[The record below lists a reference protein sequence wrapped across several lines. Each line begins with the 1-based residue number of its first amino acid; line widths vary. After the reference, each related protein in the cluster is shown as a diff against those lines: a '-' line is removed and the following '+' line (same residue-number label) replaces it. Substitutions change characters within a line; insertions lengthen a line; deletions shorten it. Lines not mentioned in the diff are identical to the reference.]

1 VTVPTY
7 PDPAVLY
14 PEVAARRSL
23 AAALRDAAIEQGLS
37 VPVPV
42 TKKANSLY
50 SALIPTSVPH
60 RRDLLVSASYVERQ
74 WYVRGCERDQG
85 LPLIEGSTADLAQ
98 VARAA
103 QAWHDGVA
111 LTDIPEVA
119 PFVELTGRFEVP
131 DLDPTRLV
139 ESEWQHLRTVAAR
152 MNWPEYQALIE
163 AAYADP
169 RLRHLYPFTTHW
181 SLRFSTSTR
190 PILSHDVSVCLHAGH
205 GRDYRV
211 TVGYIGHSLGE
222 TATPEEAVSVAVR
235 HLPADLTL
243 VTYGGSGL

>member
-14 PEVAARRSL
+14 PEVAGWRSL
-23 AAALRDAAIEQGLS
+23 AAALRVAAIEQGLS

-42 TKKANSLY
+42 PKANFLH
-50 SALIPTSVPH
+50 SAHIPTSVPH
-60 RRDLLVSASYVERQ
+60 RRDLVVSASLVERQ
-74 WYVRGCERDQG
+74 WYVRGCDRGQG
-85 LPLIEGSTADLAQ
+85 LTLIEGSTADLAQ

-111 LTDIPEVA
+111 LTDILEVA

-139 ESEWQHLRTVAAR
+139 ESEWQHLRTEAASV
-152 MNWPEYQALIE
+152 NWPEYHALIE

-169 RLRHLYPFTTHW
+169 TLRHLYPFTTHW

-190 PILSHDVSVCLHAGH
+190 PALSRDVSVCLHAGH
-205 GRDYRV
+205 GRYYRV
-211 TVGYIGHSLGE
+211 TMDYLGQSLGE
-222 TATPEEAVSVAVR
+222 TATAEEAVSVAVR
-235 HLPADLTL
+235 HLPDDLKL
-243 VTYGGSGL
+243 VTYGGSD